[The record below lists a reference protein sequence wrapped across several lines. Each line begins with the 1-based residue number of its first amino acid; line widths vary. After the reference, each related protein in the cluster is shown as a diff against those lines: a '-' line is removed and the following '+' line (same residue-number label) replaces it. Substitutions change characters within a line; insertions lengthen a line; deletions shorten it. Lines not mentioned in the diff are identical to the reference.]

1 MKKILLILMLLCVVV
16 GTKAQMAKWLIK
28 PSYDKIALV
37 SGIDGVI
44 TDSAGV
50 KTIWTLNGKR
60 LITSKD
66 NICPFKE
73 GLALAIKSDSTI
85 SIIYKQNGESM
96 KLDGCKIT
104 YNHPY
109 YSSGKLLVK
118 KGKYY
123 KYVDDKGNIL
133 VEDYI
138 NAFPFMNGYAAC
150 ETYLNLEKKKD
161 LRHMLLDDK
170 GKRCE
175 FSFQGKK
182 FGNDDIQ
189 FVSSVNDENIAVV
202 VFKQKVYFFNGK
214 DKELTPVLADDNL
227 LIQNLKE
234 QAKISSEFE
243 ESFVREEDSTYKL
256 TMKCGK
262 NTVLTI
268 GFDSM
273 MRPIYRKQND
283 KEHTY
288 KNKVEA
294 KKTWNTDLKITKGKG
309 VSGLSWSDGKE
320 ILPPQFDEVLKCFDN
335 KAFVK
340 MKGKVGMLEVLKG
353 ESFKLKINKGDD
365 IAFRHQKFETTI
377 RVDFPTFLK
386 ADKVNIEID
395 SQSGCN
401 IDKTSKTNKNTD
413 NGNFVQYN
421 CVLNIPSDLPDELKT
436 IEYPVTILYDG
447 FKSSVIPFKVKA
459 WHYKY
464 FVVDIDESQTSLDNG
479 NVSFVF
485 NINAERIASDA
496 IYPTTVNIITDSLTF
511 EYEKMSEIR
520 HKCKVYSLKEG
531 VNNIIVQVV
540 EQGCPPASFPF
551 EVEYYKP
558 VAKTKNKPAE
568 KEKVTIKKKAKA
580 PKRSEEKEV
589 RPRVIM

>member
-1 MKKILLILMLLCVVV
+1 MKKISLILMLLCAVV

-37 SGIDGVI
+37 SGIDAVM

-66 NICPFKE
+66 DICPFKE
-73 GLALAIKSDSTI
+73 GLALALKSDSTI
-85 SIIYKQNGESM
+85 SMIYKQNGESI
-96 KLDGCKIT
+96 KIEGCNVT
-104 YNHPY
+104 YNNPY
-109 YSSGKLLVK
+109 FSNGRLLVK
-118 KGKYY
+118 KKKYY
-123 KYVDDKGNIL
+123 RYVDDKGNIL
-133 VEDYI
+133 PEHYT
-138 NAFPFMNGYAAC
+138 NAFPYFNGYAAC
-150 ETYLNLEKKKD
+150 EAYMNMEKEKD
-161 LRHMLLDDK
+161 MRHMLLDDK
-170 GKRCE
+170 GKVCD
-175 FSFQGKK
+175 FAFQGKN
-182 FGNDDIQ
+182 FGKDDIQ
-189 FVSSVNDENIAVV
+189 FVSSVNDENIGVV
-202 VFKQKVYFFNGK
+202 VFKQKVYFFNGVS
-214 DKELTPVLADDNL
+214 KELTPVLAEENL
-227 LIQNLKE
+227 LAQNLKE
-234 QAKISSEFE
+234 QAKISSEFD
-243 ESFVREEDSTYKL
+243 ESFVRENDSTYKL
-256 TMKCGK
+256 TAKCGK
-262 NTVLTI
+262 KNFVTI

-273 MRPIYRKQND
+273 MRPKYIRQND
-283 KEHTY
+283 KERAY
-288 KNKVEA
+288 KYKVE
-294 KKTWNTDLKITKGKG
+294 KEKTWNTNLKITKDKG
-309 VSGLSWSDGKE
+309 LNGLSWNNGQE
-320 ILPPQFDEVLKCFDN
+320 MLPPQFDEVVKCFDN
-335 KAFVK
+335 KALVK
-340 MKGKVGMLEVLKG
+340 IKGKIGMLEILKD

-365 IAFRHQKFETTI
+365 IAFRHQKFETTV

-395 SQSGCN
+395 PQSGCN

-447 FKSSVIPFKVKA
+447 FKSSVIPFKVNA

-464 FVVDIDESQTSLDNG
+464 FVVDIDESQTSLDKG

-496 IYPTTVNIITDSLTF
+496 IYPTTVNILTDSLTF

-531 VNNIIVQVV
+531 VNNIIVQIV

-568 KEKVTIKKKAKA
+568 KEKVTIKKKAKVQ
-580 PKRSEEKEV
+580 KRSEEKEV